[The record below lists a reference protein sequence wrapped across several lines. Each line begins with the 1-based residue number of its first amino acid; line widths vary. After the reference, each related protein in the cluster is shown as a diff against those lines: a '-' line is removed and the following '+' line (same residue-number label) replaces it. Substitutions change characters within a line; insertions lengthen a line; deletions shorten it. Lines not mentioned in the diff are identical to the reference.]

1 MPTNENEIT
10 KEMIET
16 AMQCKT
22 ADELIALAKTEGV
35 ELTKEEAEAYMAELE
50 DFELDEENIKKIAGG
65 MKGPGQCIDCE
76 SRY

>member
-1 MPTNENEIT
+1 MPINKNELT
-10 KEMIET
+10 KEMIEK

-50 DFELDEENIKKIAGG
+50 DFELDVENIKKIAGG
-65 MKGPGQCIDCE
+65 KDGTRCSNLE
-76 SRY
+76 RRY